1 MRRRLPKN
9 TRPPATRQ
17 ETPWPY
23 VSPGGL
29 LMSHGVALPE
39 ITVAIVPLY
48 LNTLYLPHMAH
59 EVFRQFASKAARF
72 VGLSWTFMLAVII
85 VIAWTVGG
93 LLYGFS
99 DTWLLVMNTVC
110 SVTTFL
116 VVFIIQNTQNRH
128 TREMQLKLDE
138 LIKSQRAA
146 RNDLLDMEAFT
157 DKELDALQKDFQSL
171 SSEFADRR
179 KAIIAKQLLKDNPK
193 HPLLKRIKDALPT
206 KNTQ

>member
-1 MRRRLPKN
+1 
-9 TRPPATRQ
+9 
-17 ETPWPY
+17 
-23 VSPGGL
+23 
-29 LMSHGVALPE
+29 
-39 ITVAIVPLY
+39 
-48 LNTLYLPHMAH
+48 MAH

-85 VIAWTVGG
+85 VIAWTIGG

-110 SVTTFL
+110 SITTFL

-157 DKELDALQKDFQSL
+157 DKELDALQKDFQNL

-193 HPLLKRIKDALPT
+193 HPLLERIKDALPT